1 MIIICDNFF
10 LSLFFCPWKNPQDEY
25 FLEVLKKNLEAI
37 EGRQR
42 LVDMEIIDPEEAYED
57 VMVDDNGTA
66 LDEENG
72 GG

>member
-10 LSLFFCPWKNPQDEY
+10 LSLYFCPWKNSQDEY

>member
-1 MIIICDNFF
+1 M
-10 LSLFFCPWKNPQDEY
+10 CPWKNSQDED
-25 FLEVLKKNLEAI
+25 FPEVLKKNPEVV